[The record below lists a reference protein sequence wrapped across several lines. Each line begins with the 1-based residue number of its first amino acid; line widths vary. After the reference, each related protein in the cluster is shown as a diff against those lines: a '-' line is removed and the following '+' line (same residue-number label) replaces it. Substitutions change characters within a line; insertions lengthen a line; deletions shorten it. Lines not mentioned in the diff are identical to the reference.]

1 MRRLRFCAADADEVS
16 MGPRPE
22 PTTTDPPTASPP
34 VRRARR
40 RRSERGASLVEYAL
54 LVAAL
59 AVPTVAALDLMRDST
74 AAKVDQ
80 TAEDMS
86 DPTIPMP

>member
-1 MRRLRFCAADADEVS
+1 
-16 MGPRPE
+16 MGPRPD
-22 PTTTDPPTASPP
+22 PTSTDPPSSGSW
-34 VRRARR
+34 VERARR

-59 AVPTVAALDLMRDST
+59 AVPTVAALDLLRDST

-86 DPTIPMP
+86 DPTIPQP

>member
-1 MRRLRFCAADADEVS
+1 MA
-16 MGPRPE
+16 MGPRPD
-22 PTTTDPPTASPP
+22 PTSTDPPMPS
-34 VRRARR
+34 RWLWRARR
-40 RRSERGASLVEYAL
+40 RRAERGASLVEYAL

-59 AVPTVAALDLMRDST
+59 AVPTVAALDLLRDST

-86 DPTIPMP
+86 DPTIPQVPQP